1 MKKKELG
8 TGEEEGAGK
17 GEDKRAGKGEEEGVG
32 KGEEDQGK
40 ATEATIRAEDI

>member
-17 GEDKRAGKGEEEGVG
+17 GEDKRAGEGEEEGVG